1 MDWSGFNYNSGAKK
15 VTIVQGQ
22 NVTFKWSHT
31 GKLISDGLNGTN
43 YSASMAL
50 NIRAINDPITSL
62 RGDGAVGLSVRFC
75 DDWTGGAK
83 DTYSSSPLPKLV
95 SGTFLAGTWNLNCQV
110 TIPTTYIA
118 EAIFYDNSARRWIG
132 QDFLLEVVPNESFQ
146 NSLRPVVSIPR
157 DMGPIL
163 SATKLSSSF
172 NFYVTAPEQIYF
184 MEWSLCE
191 PGGVCTAYD
200 RRWYTINFG
209 VTISCTRSGSS
220 YTCGYSNNAQNSPQ
234 VSLYIN
240 GVGTPSGTWT
250 LRMRALNFSG
260 TYGVLNYTFTI

>member
-1 MDWSGFNYNSGAKK
+1 MNWSGFNYNSGTKTVK
-15 VTIVQGQ
+15 ITQGE
-22 NVTFKWSHT
+22 NVVFRWSHT
-31 GKLISDGLNGTN
+31 GKLISDSLNGTN

-50 NIRAINDPITSL
+50 NIRKINDPV
-62 RGDGAVGLSVRFC
+62 VGESSAFC
-75 DDWTGGAK
+75 DNWTGGPK
-83 DTYSSSPLPKLV
+83 NTNSSLALPKLV
-95 SGTFLAGTWNLNCQV
+95 SGTFLAGTWSLNCQLTV
-110 TIPTTYIA
+110 PVTYIA

-132 QDFLLEVVPNESFQ
+132 EDFLLEVVPNESFQ

-163 SATKLSSSF
+163 SASKLTSSF
-172 NFYVTAPEQIYF
+172 NFYVSAPEQIYF

-200 RRWYTINFG
+200 RRWYTSNFG
-209 VTISCTRSGSS
+209 STISCTRSGSY

-234 VSLYIN
+234 ISLYIN